1 MAKTEFQYRIKD
13 LETETKSLSMPVPA
27 ALLADVFEEL
37 GEVGDPKLM
46 LEGELIK
53 QGSNVLLQGSL
64 RGSLKIPCQRCLE
77 PAEFPVDVRLN
88 TVYAPPSSRPI
99 VEEAGAAGILR
110 GDDDTWS
117 DDDDLDYSHHDGEM
131 VDLAPLLRE
140 QIILSFPI
148 TVLCREDCRGLC
160 PQCGKNRNL
169 VTCSCRPEAIRSPL
183 TALSNLKL

>member
-1 MAKTEFQYRIKD
+1 MAITEFQYRIKD
-13 LETETKSLSMPVPA
+13 LETEAKSLSMAVPA
-27 ALLADVFEEL
+27 ELFADVLEEL
-37 GEVGDPKLM
+37 GEVGEPKLA
-46 LEGELIK
+46 LQAELIK

-64 RGSLKIPCQRCLE
+64 RGSLKVPCQRCLE
-77 PAEFPVDVRLN
+77 PAEFPIDVKLN
-88 TVYAPPSSRPI
+88 TVYAPPSARPD

-117 DDDDLDYSHHDGEM
+117 DDDDLDYSHHDGEF

-148 TVLCREDCRGLC
+148 TVLCRENCRGLC

-169 VTCSCRPEAIRSPL
+169 ISCACRPETLKSPFA
-183 TALSNLKL
+183 TLSNLKL